1 MLTKYERKQC
11 RHSSDPKFVLI
22 HQKVPHLE
30 GPLIQLLMLFPAGL
44 LILMAIKF
52 GWSHKS
58 ICPIRIQSR
67 MQMYTF
73 RVEMVNFTG
82 GLSFSTRRLTKEIQS
97 T

>member
-1 MLTKYERKQC
+1 
-11 RHSSDPKFVLI
+11 
-22 HQKVPHLE
+22 
-30 GPLIQLLMLFPAGL
+30 MLFPAGL

-97 T
+97 TQTRPPSFIVDNRNISFPYSLYRWH